1 MNCDNT
7 LWRITIDTNPED
19 CNYHCIMCEEHSR
32 FSHYKESLG
41 CHRRMPVE
49 WIDQLFEEARQLG
62 VKEIIPSTMG
72 EPLLYKGIDR
82 FYDLSQ
88 KTGIKINLTTN
99 GSFPGK
105 TIDEWARI
113 IIPNTTD
120 VKISINGA
128 TKETSEKVMEGSNF
142 DKEIY
147 NVKHLV
153 KYRNEYFKKSG
164 YYCRITLQLTFMSI
178 NMHELADIVK
188 MAAELDVDRIKGHH
202 LWTHFPEIEHFSM
215 KDTPENISLWNQYV
229 SDAQTAQKQYLR
241 PNGKE
246 VLLENITPLSIEKGK
261 TVPEES
267 ECPFLGR
274 ELWVSATGVIS
285 PCCAPDQLRKT
296 LGDFGNIQKTSLTE
310 MMASDTYQD
319 LLANYKTRTLC
330 KTCNMRR

>member
-1 MNCDNT
+1 MSCENR

-32 FSHYKESLG
+32 YSHFKESIG
-41 CHRRMPVE
+41 YHRRMPVE
-49 WIDQLFEEARQLG
+49 WIDRIFEEAARLG

-82 FYDLSQ
+82 FYELSR

-105 TIDEWARI
+105 DIDEWASI

-120 VKISINGA
+120 VKVSINGS

-142 DKEIY
+142 DREID
-147 NVKHLV
+147 NIKHLV
-153 KYRNEYFKKSG
+153 RYRNKYYKETG

-178 NMHELADIVK
+178 NMQELADIVK
-188 MAAELDVDRIKGHH
+188 MAAALDIDRIKGHH
-202 LWTHFPEIEHFSM
+202 LWTHFPEIEHLSM
-215 KDTPENISLWNQYV
+215 KDSPDSIALWNGYV
-229 SDAQTAQKQYLR
+229 AEAVAAQTRYLR
-241 PNGKE
+241 PSGKE
-246 VLLENITPLSIEKGK
+246 VILENIVPLSIDSGK
-261 TVPEES
+261 AVPEES

-285 PCCAPDQLRKT
+285 PCCAPDQLRRS
-296 LGDFGNIQKTSLTE
+296 LGDFGNIKDVSLAD
-310 MMASDTYQD
+310 MMNSDTYQN
-319 LLANYKTRTLC
+319 LLVNYKSIPLC

>member
-1 MNCDNT
+1 MSCENK

-32 FSHYKESLG
+32 FSHFKETLG

-49 WIDQLFEEARQLG
+49 WIDRLFEEASRLG

-82 FYDLSQ
+82 FYELSQ
-88 KTGIKINLTTN
+88 KYGIKINLTTN
-99 GSFPGK
+99 GSFLGK
-105 TIDEWARI
+105 SIDEWARI
-113 IIPNTTD
+113 IVPNTTD

-128 TKETSEKVMEGSNF
+128 TKETSEKVMEGSDF
-142 DKEIY
+142 DREID
-147 NVKHLV
+147 NIKHLV
-153 KYRNEYFKKSG
+153 RYRNEYYKETG

-188 MAAELDVDRIKGHH
+188 MAAVLDVDRIKGHH
-202 LWTHFPEIEHFSM
+202 LWTHFPEIEHLSM
-215 KDTPENISLWNQYV
+215 KDSPESIAQWNQYV
-229 SDAQTAQKQYLR
+229 KEAIEAQKSHLKPY
-241 PNGKE
+241 GKK
-246 VLLENITPLSIEKGK
+246 VLLENIVPLSVEKGK
-261 TVPEES
+261 VVPEES

-296 LGDFGNIQKTSLTE
+296 LGDFGNIQNISLSE
-310 MMASDTYQD
+310 MISSPAYQD
-319 LLANYKTRTLC
+319 LLANYKSRPLC